1 MYDWRKMTTE
11 ERARALELRR
21 ARHLPWHSPPHLDLR
36 GIRQYLVSSACY
48 EHHHV
53 IGKSP
58 ERITDCEESLLEIC
72 RNFCLAVYAWCLLP
86 NHYHLLI
93 RTDDIESCD
102 ANWGN
107 SMDDHR
113 TIGMARTMLAAE
125 RFGTTALSVR

>member
-1 MYDWRKMTTE
+1 MTTE

-48 EHHHV
+48 EHRHV

-72 RNFCLAVYAWCLLP
+72 RKFLFGSLCVV
-86 NHYHLLI
+86 
-93 RTDDIESCD
+93 
-102 ANWGN
+102 
-107 SMDDHR
+107 
-113 TIGMARTMLAAE
+113 LAAE
-125 RFGTTALSVR
+125 SLSPAD